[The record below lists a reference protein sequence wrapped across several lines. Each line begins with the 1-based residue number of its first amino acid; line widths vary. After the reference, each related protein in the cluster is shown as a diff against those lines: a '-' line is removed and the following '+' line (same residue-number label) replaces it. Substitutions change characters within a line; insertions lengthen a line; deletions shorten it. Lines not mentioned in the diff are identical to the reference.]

1 MAVIWVVGLWDISYS
16 FFLTFYILN
25 NGLWV
30 VIETLGVN
38 EIIKRWICKM
48 REITPGQNPGNSNI
62 YGVDEGKGISE
73 EDGERASKEIEENK
87 GWLVSW

>member
-1 MAVIWVVGLWDISYS
+1 
-16 FFLTFYILN
+16 
-25 NGLWV
+25 
-30 VIETLGVN
+30 
-38 EIIKRWICKM
+38 M

-87 GWLVSW
+87 G